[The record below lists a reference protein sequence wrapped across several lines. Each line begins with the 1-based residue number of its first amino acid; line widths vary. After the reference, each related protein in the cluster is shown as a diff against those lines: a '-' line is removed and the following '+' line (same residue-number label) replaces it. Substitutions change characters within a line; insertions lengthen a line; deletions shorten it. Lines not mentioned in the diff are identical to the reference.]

1 MSPVR
6 KLVLTVGIA
15 AFVVA
20 SCGGGGKKG
29 GGGQYGSDLL
39 TDTTVTVAP
48 GATTAPT
55 PAPAAGGGKT
65 ATTKKSSTG
74 ATLAPVAKG
83 NAIAEASHGALGD
96 FGDVL
101 LAPGPAKKI
110 IYEVMIQEGLAPA
123 RATVSHV
130 TGEIGRYSGKPV
142 QIEQTTMPDGPTAWD
157 DTVAD
162 RYADNYT
169 RFKQGDNDTAVM
181 HALFVRGQ
189 SGHGSQVLG
198 TGIRGDVL
206 IMYPDQYRKGGTP
219 ALSPD
224 VVEDAVTMHETG
236 HILGLVDFW
245 LATGRGDYKN
255 DPAPGGHHSPNTGS
269 VMYYAIDTTGLF
281 SIFSGG
287 PPRNYDN
294 ADRADLTAIHN
305 GAPRGSKGTTSNA
318 VGQSRASAVP
328 YAVGLRGLVSARA
341 P

>member
-6 KLVLTVGIA
+6 KLVTTLML
-15 AFVVA
+15 VA
-20 SCGGGGKKG
+20 LAVTACGGGKKKDS
-29 GGGQYGSDLL
+29 GQYGSNLL

-55 PAPAAGGGKT
+55 AAPAAGGRKT
-65 ATTKKSSTG
+65 ATTKNSSTG

-96 FGDVL
+96 FGHVL

-123 RATVSHV
+123 KATVSHV

-142 QIEQTTMPDGPTAWD
+142 QVEQTTMPDGPSIWTDTTAN
-157 DTVAD
+157 
-162 RYADNYT
+162 RYADSYT
-169 RFKQGDNDTAVM
+169 RFKQGDSDTAVM
-181 HALFVRGQ
+181 HALFVRGT
-189 SGHGSQVLG
+189 SDGGPNVLG

-236 HILGLVDFW
+236 HILGLIDFW
-245 LATGRGDYKN
+245 LATGRGDYKE
-255 DPAPGGHHSPNTGS
+255 DPAPGGHHSPSKAS
-269 VMYYAIDTTGLF
+269 VMHYSIDTTGLF
-281 SIFSGG
+281 TIFSGG
-287 PPRNYDN
+287 PPRNYDD

-305 GAPRGSKGTTSNA
+305 GAPRGSKGTTSKV
-318 VGQSRASAVP
+318 VGQSLVPAVP
-328 YAVGLRGLVSARA
+328 YAVGLRGLL
-341 P
+341 